1 MIKPFLL
8 STSVFALLGAT
19 PAAADGVLSLG
30 LTFALGGGGT
40 AASVGLWSNNESG
53 EGAVGVTGNY
63 YFNTGQWGAAANVG
77 YVEGNAIGSVG
88 YDFLQQVPV
97 IGLHAIDGDND
108 DGAPMMDN
116 PQLPPDLPPGPES
129 PD

>member
-1 MIKPFLL
+1 M
-8 STSVFALLGAT
+8 
-19 PAAADGVLSLG
+19 
-30 LTFALGGGGT
+30 GGGT

-97 IGLHAIDGDND
+97 IGLPAIDGDVD
-108 DGAPMMDN
+108 VDGPVLN
-116 PQLPPDLPPGPES
+116 PRPPPLPPPPP
-129 PD
+129 